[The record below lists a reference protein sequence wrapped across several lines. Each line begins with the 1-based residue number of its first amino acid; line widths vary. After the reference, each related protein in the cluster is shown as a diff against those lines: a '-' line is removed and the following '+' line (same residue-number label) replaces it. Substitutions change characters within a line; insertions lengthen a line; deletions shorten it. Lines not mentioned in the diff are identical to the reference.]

1 MKVFVGCAIIVVASV
16 FATAT
21 AEADA
26 GFFIPKA
33 FYTLDAEGHK
43 TQPHPVSPHTAQYL
57 RRLRRQT
64 FSSSSSSSSSYSS
77 SGNGRP
83 IVFGHVST
91 SSTNPSGTVSITQ
104 RFGDDGSSSYSHNT
118 PNVGVYYPTGN
129 SGGYSGGYSDGYNN
143 GQYDSSSS
151 NNYNN
156 GQYHANGNQYDNYD
170 DNTSAGNYN
179 TVPQY
184 SSVSASSSLLSNGGP
199 VVFKTEQSVT
209 SNKANPNVQNRF
221 GGDDTPQTVSKTV
234 STTGYI
240 DEKGVVHSKTTTTK
254 N

>member
-16 FATAT
+16 FATAS

-57 RRLRRQT
+57 HRLRRQT

-91 SSTNPSGTVSITQ
+91 TSTNPSGTVSILN
-104 RFGDDGSSSYSHNT
+104 RFGDDGSSSTSSHSL
-118 PNVGVYYPTGN
+118 PNGAVHYPMGSSN
-129 SGGYSGGYSDGYNN
+129 GYSDDYNN
-143 GQYDSSSS
+143 GQYD
-151 NNYNN
+151 NNS
-156 GQYHANGNQYDNYD
+156 NQYDNYD
-170 DNTSAGNYN
+170 DNTNTGNYN
-179 TVPQY
+179 KVPHY
-184 SSVSASSSLLSNGGP
+184 SSVSASSSLQSNGGP

-209 SNKANPNVQNRF
+209 SNKAKANVQNRF

-240 DEKGVVHSKTTTTK
+240 DEKGVVHSKTTTSK

>member
-1 MKVFVGCAIIVVASV
+1 MQVFVGCAIIVVASV
-16 FATAT
+16 FATAS

-91 SSTNPSGTVSITQ
+91 TSNNPSGTVSITQ
-104 RFGDDGSSSYSHNT
+104 RFGDDGTSSYSQNT
-118 PNVGVYYPTGN
+118 PNSGVYYPTGN
-129 SGGYSGGYSDGYNN
+129 SGGYSDDYNN
-143 GQYDSSSS
+143 GQYDSINS
-151 NNYNN
+151 YNN
-156 GQYHANGNQYDNYD
+156 GQYDANSNQYGNYD
-170 DNTSAGNYN
+170 DTNTGNYN
-179 TVPQY
+179 KVPHY
-184 SSVSASSSLLSNGGP
+184 SSVSASSSLQSNGGP

-209 SNKANPNVQNRF
+209 SNKANANVQNRF
-221 GGDDTPQTVSKTV
+221 GGDDTPQTVSKKV